1 MRGVQEEEV
10 TTVYLK
16 QEGKTSSST
25 AFVKCDQCDS
35 TYSYRPYVGYS
46 AETNMRRMLESLE
59 RAGWDMTPTYEGA
72 CLCPEHKSDQ
82 DA

>member
-1 MRGVQEEEV
+1 M

-16 QEGKTSSST
+16 QEGKIYSNT
-25 AFVKCDQCDS
+25 AFVKCDQCGS
-35 TYSYRPYVGYS
+35 TYSYRPYAGYS

-59 RAGWDMTPTYEGA
+59 RAGWDVAHTYDGA
-72 CLCPEHKSDQ
+72 CLCPEHKADQ

>member
-1 MRGVQEEEV
+1 MRGLQEEEV
-10 TTVYLK
+10 TTVCLK
-16 QEGKTSSST
+16 QEGKISSST

-35 TYSYRPYVGYS
+35 TYSYRPYAGYS

-59 RAGWDMTPTYEGA
+59 RAGWDVTPTYDGA
-72 CLCPEHKSDQ
+72 CLCPEHKAGQ